1 MYTLQGER
9 QYIKLLQSYLLET
22 VYEVSATDTST
33 NNLQTWNE
41 LSVCLNIGKLVISVS
56 VIKKLGKLN
65 NSTSFSCSELDWTTL
80 TSKNSS
86 PQEILL
92 NQMVYWHTEVLSG
105 DSTYFGTET
114 LHCSDSKIQTCKVL
128 SYYL

>member
-65 NSTSFSCSELDWTTL
+65 NSTSFSCSDFKKFLTTGNSAEPNGLLAYWGALWRQYILWNRDTTL
-80 TSKNSS
+80 
-86 PQEILL
+86 
-92 NQMVYWHTEVLSG
+92 
-105 DSTYFGTET
+105 
-114 LHCSDSKIQTCKVL
+114 
-128 SYYL
+128 